1 MQTQVLKFNPFLHSL
16 RGCAALAVLFFHW
29 EQHFPAAGQWLQQF
43 FPAQTLLD
51 PTIYIGFG
59 WMGVPLFFI
68 LSGWLLGGQVVTHTN
83 SSSFLRRF
91 WLRRLLR
98 IYPAVWFELLL
109 LLLLAT
115 LIPGLIAPA
124 AYDTLPLQFL
134 LWVNLPP
141 AMAEPL
147 NLVWW
152 TLPVELSFYFILPL
166 LGMISRIVDWRVML
180 LGALL
185 ITLCWRSWIFLSAA
199 TDNLMPT
206 LPVMDSLVGVFF
218 TFMLGF
224 SMNFVSMRP
233 SVWARRVIFWSG
245 AISLL
250 ALMQWQLTLN
260 EVYWTGHWIL
270 VVWPPMVAL
279 SIALLVYSLREPTWE
294 WQWLGGQA
302 LVWFGHV
309 SFGIYLWHF
318 QVMRALVLL
327 WPELWSTPPMSLLAL
342 IISLPAT
349 LALASL
355 SYYCVERPLMA
366 WGKYRLNA
374 TKVGLSAEELR

>member
-1 MQTQVLKFNPFLHSL
+1 VNFMSVQIRLPLFNPFLHSL
-16 RGCAALAVLFFHW
+16 RGCAALAVLLFHW
-29 EQHFPAAGQWLQQF
+29 EQHFPAGGQWMQQF

-83 SSSFLRRF
+83 SPSFLRRF

-115 LIPGLIAPA
+115 LIPGLITPA
-124 AYDTLPLQFL
+124 AYETLPLQVL

-141 AMAEPL
+141 VMAEPL

-152 TLPVELSFYFILPL
+152 TLPVELSFYLILPL
-166 LGMISRIVDWRVML
+166 IGVISRAVDWRAML
-180 LGALL
+180 LAALL
-185 ITLCWRSWIFLSAA
+185 ITLSWRSWVFLSANA
-199 TDNLMPT
+199 DNLMST
-206 LPVMDSLVGVFF
+206 LPVMDSLIGVFF

-224 SMNFVSMRP
+224 SMNFVSMKP
-233 SVWARRVIFWSG
+233 SARSRRVIFWSG
-245 AISLL
+245 VISLL

-279 SIALLVYSLREPTWE
+279 SIALCWSIASENPRGNGNGSAVR
-294 WQWLGGQA
+294 A
-302 LVWFGHV
+302 LVWLGHV

-318 QVMRALVLL
+318 QVMRTLVLL
-327 WPELWSTPPMSLLAL
+327 WPELWSTPSMSLLAL
-342 IISLPAT
+342 LISLPAT
-349 LALASL
+349 LVLAAI

-366 WGKYRLNA
+366 WGRHRFNVTTA
-374 TKVGLSAEELR
+374 

>member
-1 MQTQVLKFNPFLHSL
+1 MAVQQQFDTFSPVLHSL
-16 RGCAALAVLFFHW
+16 RGFAAVAVLLFHW
-29 EQHFPAAGQWLQQF
+29 EQHFPAGGHWLQQH

-68 LSGWLLGGQVVTHTN
+68 LSGWLLGAQVIA
-83 SSSFLRRF
+83 SSSAPFSLRRF
-91 WLRRLLR
+91 WLRRVLR

-109 LLLLAT
+109 LLLLAGV
-115 LIPGLIAPA
+115 IPGLITPS
-124 AYDTLPLQFL
+124 AYETLPLQVL
-134 LWVNLPP
+134 LWINLPP
-141 AMAEPL
+141 VMAEPL

-152 TLPVELSFYFILPL
+152 TLPVELSFYLILPL
-166 LGMISRIVDWRVML
+166 LGVISRPVDWRVML
-180 LGALL
+180 LAALV
-185 ITLCWRSWIFLSAA
+185 ITLSWRSWIFLSAN
-199 TDNLMPT
+199 TDSLMST
-206 LPVMDSLVGVFF
+206 LPVMDSLIGVFF

-224 SMNFVSMRP
+224 SMNFISAKP
-233 SVWARRVIFWSG
+233 SARARRVIFWSG
-245 AISLL
+245 IISLL

-279 SIALLVYSLREPTWE
+279 SIALLVFSLREPTWE
-294 WQWLGGQA
+294 WQWLGSQA
-302 LVWFGHV
+302 LVWLGHV

-327 WPELWSTPPMSLLAL
+327 WPDLWSTPSMSLLAL

-349 LALASL
+349 LALAAM

-366 WGKYRLNA
+366 WGKHRFK
-374 TKVGLSAEELR
+374 TVGVEPSIK